1 MTRKSKKKIRS
12 PEGFRVALYI
22 RVSTEEQAE
31 NPEGSIK
38 NQEQRLREFLKL
50 KNMIEPFGE
59 VAEVFSDPGV
69 SAKNMNR
76 PGFQKM
82 LKAIEAKTVDLVLVT
97 ELSRFSRSTRDFA
110 MLQEFLEE
118 HDCKF
123 LSIRE
128 NFDTSGAAGK
138 MVLNLMASIAE
149 FERRQTGERISNSFQ
164 ARAKRGLYNGGS
176 VPLGYRID
184 EEKRGC
190 LLIVPEEAETIRLIF
205 KTFLRE
211 GSLAATAKWL
221 NDEKVRYPREMRGGG
236 KYRAKIFR
244 IDLLYRILRNKS
256 YIGIRTFRVK
266 DGTNEALASW
276 PAIIDVDTFE
286 RAGVMLTDNC
296 SRRKTHGGNKFPF
309 ILTGLLSCEE
319 CGERMAGA
327 SATSNSGHRVGY
339 YEHTATRKNEAS
351 LGHKVLKHSP
361 RRIPVVKIEPVV
373 WAETKRFILEDGF
386 VKDLLERARAINGSI
401 EKDSK
406 RKDLRAKETALE
418 RQVSVLAE
426 RIGKLPESINAEPLI
441 EQLGEL
447 QDSQKKI
454 QEEIGKSA
462 RETAETDSPANF
474 DSLESFRKGLREL
487 IKKGEVEP
495 AIKSAIIKQVVHK
508 ILIQKDGF
516 EIHFHVGQ
524 NYVVSA
530 LGHRPGAS
538 FFVPLTT
545 TKQKPSPGVTEE
557 GSFLLTA
564 TEASR
569 IFKVSGSRRLK
580 IGGLCKTR
588 TCDLSHV
595 KGTRYQLRQQTNS
608 PDLTIRALKLQN

>member
-1 MTRKSKKKIRS
+1 MTRKSKKQA
-12 PEGFRVALYI
+12 PTNQGFRVALYI

-59 VAEVFSDPGV
+59 VSEVFSDPGV

-76 PGFQKM
+76 PGFQRM

-97 ELSRFSRSTRDFA
+97 EISRFSRSTRDFA

-138 MVLNLMASIAE
+138 MVLNMMATIAE
-149 FERRQTGERISNSFQ
+149 FERRQTAERISHSFQ

-176 VPLGYRID
+176 VPLGYQIND
-184 EEKRGC
+184 EKRGC

-221 NDEKVRYPREMRGGG
+221 NDQKVRYPREMRGGG

-266 DGTNEALASW
+266 DGTGEAPASW

-286 RAGVMLTDNC
+286 RVGKMLTDNC
-296 SRRKTHGGNKFPF
+296 SRRKTHGENKFPYL
-309 ILTGLLSCEE
+309 LTGLLSCEE

-327 SATSNSGHRVGY
+327 SATSSSGHRVGY

-351 LGHKVLKHSP
+351 LGRKVLKHSP

-373 WAETKRFILEDGF
+373 WVETKRFILEDSF
-386 VKDLLERARAINGSI
+386 VNDLLERARATHGSM

-406 RKDLRAKETALE
+406 RKDLRTKETALE

-426 RIGKLPESINAEPLI
+426 RIGKLPESIDAGPLI
-441 EQLGEL
+441 EQLGDLQQAQKKL
-447 QDSQKKI
+447 QD
-454 QEEIGKSA
+454 EIGRLAKG
-462 RETAETDSPANF
+462 TAEIDSPVNF
-474 DSLESFRKGLREL
+474 DSLETFRSALREL
-487 IKKGEVEP
+487 IKKGEAEP
-495 AIKSAIIKQVVHK
+495 AVKSAIIKQVVHK

-524 NYVVSA
+524 NYVGSA
-530 LGHRPGAS
+530 LGHSPGAS

-545 TKQKPSPGVTEE
+545 TKQKPSPGATGE
-557 GSFLLTA
+557 GSILLTQA
-564 TEASR
+564 EAPR

-580 IGGLCKTR
+580 FGGLCR
-588 TCDLSHV
+588 T
-595 KGTRYQLRQQTNS
+595 
-608 PDLTIRALKLQN
+608 